1 MTKEEFITRLVDLT
15 DTIEDIDQDDFDDGE
30 VEDLVVEAGIPIT
43 RRNSGQTLNAE
54 KRFQRK
60 YC

>member
-15 DTIEDIDQDDFDDGE
+15 DTIVNTDQDDFDDDE

-43 RRNSGQTLNAE
+43 RSNSRRTLRE
-54 KRFQRK
+54 GG
-60 YC
+60 

>member
-15 DTIEDIDQDDFDDGE
+15 DTVEDADQDDFNDDE

-43 RRNSGQTLNAE
+43 RSNSGRNL
-54 KRFQRK
+54 RG
-60 YC
+60 Y